1 MKVSEIKKLYKNKL
15 NELKK
20 HNKNYFDKN
29 SPTISDKEYDKIKIE
44 VIDLEKKY
52 TFLKSQ
58 YSPSSSLGYPPSK
71 NFVKS
76 NHRVKML
83 SLSNAFNKNDL
94 VNFEKKIFNYLN
106 QKIEIE
112 YSVEPKIDG
121 ISASLTYKNGLLV
134 MGTSRGDGTTGEVI
148 TENLK
153 TINDIPQKISHK
165 EFPDDIEI
173 RGEVFIENRD
183 NWINKFIEVRDNYE

>member
-58 YSPSSSLGYPPSK
+58 YSPSNSLGYPPSK

-94 VNFEKKIFNYLN
+94 ENFEKKIFNYLN

-121 ISASLTYKNGLLV
+121 ISASLTYKNGML
-134 MGTSRGDGTTGEVI
+134 
-148 TENLK
+148 
-153 TINDIPQKISHK
+153 
-165 EFPDDIEI
+165 
-173 RGEVFIENRD
+173 
-183 NWINKFIEVRDNYE
+183 